1 MMTDSKRRHK
11 RNQLL
16 KQLLIN
22 NPKPMQ
28 VKKDMNLQEEEEE
41 DEEEEIEVE
50 EIEDS
55 EEAEEEAE
63 EAEVAEEATP
73 LMVKKEV
80 LLMRREKIEEKLI
93 RILGTTDG
101 KEKLLM
107 EELLINNLELV
118 GEDIITVRR
127 MDMEEVDGETR
138 LMNKELLR
146 IKKLKKELI
155 QLKKSILEKKRKKLS
170 LKNLNMKNQSKSRKK
185 SITKHT
191 LN

>member
-41 DEEEEIEVE
+41 EEEEETEVE

-118 GEDIITVRR
+118 GEDIITVKRT
-127 MDMEEVDGETR
+127 DMEEVDGETR
-138 LMNKELLR
+138 HMNKELLR
-146 IKKLKKELI
+146 IKKLKKELK
-155 QLKKSILEKKRKKLS
+155 QLKKSTLEKKRKKLS
-170 LKNLNMKNQSKSRKK
+170 LKNLKLKNQSRKK